1 MERLVLDTDVLMEYI
16 VLRSPCRSVVAKLFE
31 EATAKKL
38 ELYVNVITLSE
49 TLYVASLSEIKP

>member
-1 MERLVLDTDVLMEYI
+1 MERLVLDTGVLMEYI
-16 VLRSPCRSVVAKLFE
+16 VLRSPYRSVVAKLFE